1 MKSRDYFANAQKEKF
16 FQFVKAPIFT
26 AILFNSIVFMPAI
39 ASPTNFSGSKESGAP
54 LIPTNYSALGT
65 LVSVFFF
72 WGFIAA
78 GNGIFIPFCK
88 EYFSL
93 DQFQSQLIDFAFYG
107 AYYIGALVLF
117 IMSAVKGMDIM
128 NHWGMKMGIV
138 YGLLIS
144 VAGAIFML
152 VSFNFGGFSA
162 VLASLFVIGLG
173 FSLQQTSAN
182 PFAIALGDPSTGTN
196 RLNLAGGVNSF
207 GTTIG
212 PIVVA
217 YVLFGEATASK
228 ESIVSAEIS
237 SMNWLYVGVAILFL
251 AAALL
256 FAFSKKLPNVKE
268 DDSFEGAPKAMW
280 LLIGLTVALAVVFGI
295 IFGSY
300 QGLKADESLPQDI
313 SFRNMWILV
322 LGLVLVVVGLFGAN
336 NRAQVNPAGW
346 GAMRYPQLVLGML
359 AIFVYVGV
367 EVTIQSNLGELLKG
381 EAFGGITDSQLA
393 PYISLYWGSLMIGRW
408 TGAISVFNPTP
419 GLKKVLMIAVPY
431 LAFGVI
437 IVSNAIAGHDF
448 GPLYMYAVVVLF
460 QIGGFFLGKDR
471 PAATLLIFGGMGMLA
486 MLVGLF
492 STGTLATYAFISG
505 GLFCSI
511 MWPSI
516 FTLATAGLGKYT
528 AQGASFLVMMILGG
542 AIIPPLQGKLSD
554 LEAVGIHQSYWIPV
568 LCFAYLVFYAWR
580 VKQVLIQQ
588 GINFDGQKAGSGH

>member
-1 MKSRDYFANAQKEKF
+1 
-16 FQFVKAPIFT
+16 
-26 AILFNSIVFMPAI
+26 MPAI
-39 ASPTNFSGSKESGAP
+39 SSTNDFASKRDANQPI
-54 LIPTNYSALGT
+54 IPTNYGALGT
-65 LVSVFFF
+65 LVTVFFF

-88 EYFSL
+88 EYFKL

-107 AYYIGALVLF
+107 AYYIGALGLF
-117 IMSAVKGMDIM
+117 IISALRGVDIM
-128 NHWGMKMGIV
+128 NHWGMKTGIV

-152 VSFNFGGFSA
+152 VSFNFGGFAA

-182 PFAIALGDPSTGTN
+182 PFAIALGDPTTGAN

-217 YVLFGEATASK
+217 FVLFGQATAAK
-228 ESIVSAEIS
+228 EDIVSAEIS
-237 SMNWLYVGVAILFL
+237 SMNWLYVGVAFLFF

-268 DDSFEGAPKAMW
+268 EDSFEGAPKAMW
-280 LLIGLTVALAVVFGI
+280 LLIGLTVALAIVFGI

-300 QGLKADESLPQDI
+300 QGLAIDEKLPQSV

-322 LGLVLVVVGLFGAN
+322 FGLALVVVGLFGAN
-336 NRAQVNPAGW
+336 AKAQSNPEGW

-381 EAFGGITDSQLA
+381 DAFGNITDSQLA

-408 TGAISVFNPTP
+408 TGAISVFNPTA
-419 GLKKVLMIAVPY
+419 GTKKLLMIVVPY
-431 LAFGVI
+431 VAFGVI

-448 GPLYMYAVVVLF
+448 GPLYMYGVVILF
-460 QIGGFFLGKDR
+460 QIAGFFLGKDR
-471 PAATLLIFGGMGMLA
+471 PTATLLIFGGMGLLA
-486 MLVGLF
+486 MLIGLF
-492 STGTLATYAFISG
+492 TTGMVATYAFISG

-528 AQGASFLVMMILGG
+528 AQGASFLIMMILGG
-542 AIIPPLQGKLSD
+542 AIIPPLQGKLAD
-554 LEAVGIHQSYWIPV
+554 LSSIGIHQSYWIPV

-580 VKQVLIQQ
+580 VKQVLHNQ
-588 GINFDGQKAGSGH
+588 GIDFDKTEASGGH